1 MGVRRRW
8 SETWMLSAFAL
19 ASCQSSGSWRD
30 QPPPWTAAS
39 LTDAA
44 YARIHARDGRETVLR
59 TPTMGSGA
67 SGPFLSGMLVSEQN
81 TGEHTVN
88 VPLAD
93 IARLE
98 TRSSDS
104 MGVSWLVV
112 ACVIVVLGVLATSG
126 VSLTVGI

>member
-8 SETWMLSAFAL
+8 LGIWMSSAFAL
-19 ASCQSSGSWRD
+19 ASCQSSTPWRE
-30 QPPPWTAAS
+30 QPPPWTADS

-44 YARIHARDGRETVLR
+44 YARIQARDGRETVLR
-59 TPTMGSGA
+59 TPILGSGA
-67 SGPFLSGMLVSEQN
+67 SGPFLSGQLVSEQN

-98 TRSSDS
+98 TRHSDS
-104 MGVSWLVV
+104 IGVSWLIV

-126 VSLTVGI
+126 VSLSVSI